1 MVSNQELLDSSAS
14 RDPATGLRAVV
25 ALRRLVERLE
35 ELQVQNARE
44 QGWSW
49 SDIASHVGVS
59 KQAMHKKYAGR
70 VDAGTDRR

>member
-14 RDPATGLRAVV
+14 RDPATGLHAVA

-35 ELQVQNARE
+35 ELQVQNARD

-49 SDIASHVGVS
+49 ADIASHIGVS
-59 KQAMHKKYAGR
+59 KQAMHKKYASR
-70 VDAGTDRR
+70 VDAGRSRR

>member
-1 MVSNQELLDSSAS
+1 MVSNQELLDSSGS
-14 RDPATGLRAVV
+14 RDPATGLRAVA

-49 SDIASHVGVS
+49 ADIASHIGVS
-59 KQAMHKKYAGR
+59 KQAMHKKYAR
-70 VDAGTDRR
+70 QLDAGSGRR

>member
-14 RDPATGLRAVV
+14 RDPATGLRAVA

-49 SDIASHVGVS
+49 SDIASHIGVS
-59 KQAMHKKYAGR
+59 KQAMHKKYAR
-70 VDAGTDRR
+70 QLDAGTSRR

>member
-1 MVSNQELLDSSAS
+1 VA
-14 RDPATGLRAVV
+14 

-49 SDIASHVGVS
+49 SDIASHIGVS
-59 KQAMHKKYAGR
+59 KQAMHKKYARRLDVGTGR
-70 VDAGTDRR
+70 R

>member
-1 MVSNQELLDSSAS
+1 MVSNQELLDSGAS
-14 RDPATGLRAVV
+14 RDPATGLRAVA

-49 SDIASHVGVS
+49 SDIASHIGVS
-59 KQAMHKKYAGR
+59 KQAMHKKYAR
-70 VDAGTDRR
+70 RLDAGTGRR